1 MDSLPPILT
10 FIVLFFEVL
19 GIITALHAI
28 LFIRSVQGA
37 VAWAI
42 SLVTFPWL
50 ALPLYWIFGRDKFKG
65 YRETLRAGNIEARHL
80 NERTKKR
87 LSRYTADLPR
97 TGDPAEEFDRVFTHL
112 ADMDFTTGNSVTL
125 LINGRETFETM
136 LSRIEAAKSYV
147 LLEFFIVRDDRIGRR
162 FRDLLIR
169 KAEQQVKIYF
179 LYDEIGSRRL
189 NHDYIASLKKAGVE
203 IHPFFTTRGRRN
215 RFQLNFRNHRKI
227 VVIDGRIGF
236 VGGHNIGDEYLDVT
250 RKYGTWRDSH
260 VMVEGPAVLGIQ
272 LTFNGDWFWAT
283 REKLEIEWNIHPSP
297 ADDMAV
303 LPLATDPGHVMDT
316 CLLFFLNAIL
326 AARKRLWIAS
336 PYFVP
341 NDSIIEA
348 LQIAALKGVDVRI
361 LLPGR
366 PDKKIAYL
374 ASFAFFHRLSLPD
387 IKIYRYQPGFMHQ
400 KVMIIDDDRSVVGS
414 ANFDNRSF
422 NLNFEM
428 NMLVRDKSFTS
439 RVEKMLLNDFQKSR
453 LVVYPEKGK
462 NNWFFRLVVRIC
474 SLFSPIL

>member
-1 MDSLPPILT
+1 MDKLTPILT
-10 FIVLFFEVL
+10 FLILFLEVL
-19 GIITALHAI
+19 GILTALHAI

-37 VAWAI
+37 IAWAV

-65 YRETLRAGNIEARHL
+65 YRETLRTGNIQARHL

-87 LSRYTADLPR
+87 LSRYTPPPDES
-97 TGDPAEEFDRVFTHL
+97 DPLAAAFDQVFTHL
-112 ADMDFTTGNSVTL
+112 ADMDFTIANSVTL
-125 LINGRETFETM
+125 LVNGRETFETM
-136 LSRIEAAKSYV
+136 FSRIESAKSFV
-147 LLEFFIVRDDRIGRR
+147 LLEFFIIRNDNIGRR
-162 FRDLLIR
+162 LRDLLIR
-169 KAEQQVKIYF
+169 KAGEQVKIYF
-179 LYDEIGSRRL
+179 LYDEIGSRHL
-189 NHDYIASLKKAGVE
+189 DNEYLDPLTAAGVQVR
-203 IHPFFTTRGRRN
+203 PFFTTRGRRN

-236 VGGHNIGDEYLDVT
+236 VGGHNIGDEYLGTT

-283 REKLEIEWNIHPSP
+283 REKLEIEWNVHPSP
-297 ADDMAV
+297 SGNMAA
-303 LPLATDPGHVMDT
+303 LPLATDPSHTMDT
-316 CLLFFLNAIL
+316 CQLFFLNAIL
-326 AARKRLWIAS
+326 AARHRLWIAS

-366 PDKKIAYL
+366 PDKKIVYL
-374 ASFAFFHRLSLPD
+374 ASFAFFRRLSLPN

-400 KVMIIDDDRSVVGS
+400 KVMIIDDTMSVVGS

-428 NMLVRDKSFTS
+428 DMLIKDRDFSG
-439 RVEKMLLNDFQKSR
+439 RVEQMLRNDFKKSR
-453 LVVYPEKGK
+453 RVEYPGKYK
-462 NNWFFRLVVRIC
+462 NNWLFQLAVRLC